1 MMRAPCGRRAF
12 ALRHIYGSVAQLV
25 EQYPFKVLVLG
36 SSPSRPK
43 SPPASPAPWLAV
55 FYVNGDTAA
64 HLLTHSQ
71 VYAYAA
77 ANRTAARVRFSAASR
92 PYRA

>member
-36 SSPSRPK
+36 SSPSRPTNH
-43 SPPASPAPWLAV
+43 SMRPP
-55 FYVNGDTAA
+55 G
-64 HLLTHSQ
+64 LLPRPGSLSIRHSADALIQ
-71 VYAYAA
+71 
-77 ANRTAARVRFSAASR
+77 RRRVPSR
-92 PYRA
+92 LRSLPRDSTLWSVALI

>member
-36 SSPSRPK
+36 SSPSRPTIHTFHEAAK
-43 SPPASPAPWLAV
+43 SRDKPL
-55 FYVNGDTAA
+55 
-64 HLLTHSQ
+64 
-71 VYAYAA
+71 
-77 ANRTAARVRFSAASR
+77 
-92 PYRA
+92 